1 MKGPERKLWA
11 FVFSPRGARMG
22 PDLEADF
29 EKTLSLKG
37 DAASGVKRIAVRVC
51 QTMYGLVCRED
62 E

>member
-1 MKGPERKLWA
+1 
-11 FVFSPRGARMG
+11 MG

-37 DAASGVKRIAVRVC
+37 EAASGVKHIAVRVC